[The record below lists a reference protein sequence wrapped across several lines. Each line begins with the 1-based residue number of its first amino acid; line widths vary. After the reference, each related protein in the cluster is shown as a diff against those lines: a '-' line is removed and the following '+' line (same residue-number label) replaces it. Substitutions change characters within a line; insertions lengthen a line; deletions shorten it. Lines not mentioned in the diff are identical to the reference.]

1 MKRASNVGLVVIII
15 GVIAIVLASAILI
28 VSSRLQ
34 SRISLNVGDG
44 VFTAKL
50 AGTPSLRDKGLSGV
64 TNLSHDQALILA
76 YPSDGKWPID
86 MKNMKLPLDILWLN
100 KEKRIVYIVKNAS
113 SDSDE
118 TVFTP
123 KTDARFVIELPA
135 GSVDNLSIKSGYSAV
150 FNIDGEKIK

>member
-1 MKRASNVGLVVIII
+1 MKRASSVSLAVIII
-15 GVIAIVLASAILI
+15 GIIAVVLASAII
-28 VSSRLQ
+28 FVSSSMQ

-44 VFTAKL
+44 IFTAKL

-86 MKNMKLPLDILWLN
+86 MKNMKVPLDILWLN
-100 KEKRIVYIVKNAS
+100 SDKKIVYIVKNAS
-113 SDSDE
+113 PDNID

-135 GSVDNLSIKSGYSAV
+135 GSADNLSIKSGYSAV
-150 FNIDGEKIK
+150 FNVDGEKIK